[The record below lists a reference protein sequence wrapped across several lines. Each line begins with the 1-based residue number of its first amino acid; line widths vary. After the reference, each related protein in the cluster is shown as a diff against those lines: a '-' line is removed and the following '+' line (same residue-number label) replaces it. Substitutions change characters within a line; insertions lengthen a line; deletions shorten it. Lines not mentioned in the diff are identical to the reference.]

1 MQIFQ
6 LLIVPYLCC
15 IFISPLDIE
24 FEDEEE
30 DEDKIIEQRRKQRE
44 ELLKVRQILNM
55 WKKASIDS
63 KHFFDLHSSQKLGAP
78 SEDSSQSWNVE
89 GYVSGTSSPFKEVL
103 NEGGEDSMMSTP
115 NMSFDSPIIVTK
127 SNFSDVDRQK
137 DSISGETSGKT
148 DSQTDTKEA
157 KLEEEKRAKKRDMFA
172 PEADM
177 FAEEYSVSFYLV
189 LFSSVPICNLVYS
202 QAISNSAEYY

>member
-1 MQIFQ
+1 
-6 LLIVPYLCC
+6 
-15 IFISPLDIE
+15 
-24 FEDEEE
+24 
-30 DEDKIIEQRRKQRE
+30 
-44 ELLKVRQILNM
+44 
-55 WKKASIDS
+55 
-63 KHFFDLHSSQKLGAP
+63 LGAP

-127 SNFSDVDRQK
+127 SNFTDMNRQK
-137 DSISGETSGKT
+137 DSIAGEPSGKT
-148 DSQTDTKEA
+148 DNQTDNKET

-177 FAEEYSVSFYLV
+177 FAEEYSVSF
-189 LFSSVPICNLVYS
+189 LFGYF
-202 QAISNSAEYY
+202 